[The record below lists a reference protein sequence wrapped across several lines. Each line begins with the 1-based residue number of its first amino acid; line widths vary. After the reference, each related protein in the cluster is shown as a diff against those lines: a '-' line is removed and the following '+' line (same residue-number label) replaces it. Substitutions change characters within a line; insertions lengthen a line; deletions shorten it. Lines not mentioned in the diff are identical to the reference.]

1 MRALALMD
9 ADRLSYVRR
18 EFLARYAERRDGM
31 IADDPRLMAQGL
43 PETTDVPALDDP
55 TEREARIEA
64 LRRQN
69 LERLHEIAG

>member
-1 MRALALMD
+1 
-9 ADRLSYVRR
+9 
-18 EFLARYAERRDGM
+18 M